1 MLGLLKISLPTKG
14 GLGSERRKAEGLPG
28 GREGGEGEKARVAGG
43 SIEGEVFGNSLK
55 ERKRLDYIS
64 SSPPL

>member
-14 GLGSERRKAEGLPG
+14 GLGSERRKAGLPG

-55 ERKRLDYIS
+55 ERKRLNYIS